1 MNFEC
6 RIQEVKPAITI
17 AYRFTSSIE
26 TITRDLTLHF
36 PRVVDFLKEVGEHPA
51 GFSYMCIYS
60 MEFGNWQVECGF
72 PVLHPIPGNGEFIA
86 STIPGGRCA
95 TTMHRG
101 PYPELIHSYE
111 RLANWMKANQL
122 IAKGPLYEY
131 SMNDPRITK
140 PEDLY
145 AGLMIPI

>member
-6 RIQEVKPAITI
+6 KIQEVKPSLTVAL
-17 AYRFTSSIE
+17 RFTSSVDS
-26 TITRDLTLHF
+26 ITSDLMQNF
-36 PRVVDFLKEVGEHPA
+36 PKVVDYLFSIGERPG
-51 GFSYMCIYS
+51 GFPYVCIYNIH
-60 MEFGNWQVECGF
+60 EKEWQMECGF
-72 PVLHPIPGNGEFIA
+72 PVTHPVPGNAEIIA

-101 PYPELIHSYE
+101 PLTEMGKSYE
-111 RLANWMKANQL
+111 RLRSWMNEHGL
-122 IAKGPLYEY
+122 TAKGPFYEVPM
-131 SMNDPRITK
+131 SDPRYTK